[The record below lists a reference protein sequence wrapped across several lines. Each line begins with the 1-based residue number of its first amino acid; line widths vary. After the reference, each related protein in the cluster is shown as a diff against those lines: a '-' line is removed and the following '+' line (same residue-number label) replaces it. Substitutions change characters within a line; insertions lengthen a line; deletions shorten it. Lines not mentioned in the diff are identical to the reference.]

1 VPAGAWV
8 GPVGSSYGLHLVW
21 IDERMPARLPSLAEV
36 HRQVLLRALR
46 ERGAERAEERMRLL
60 RARYDVEVE
69 RR

>member
-1 VPAGAWV
+1 V
-8 GPVGSSYGLHLVW
+8 
-21 IDERMPARLPSLAEV
+21 PARLPSLAEV

>member
-1 VPAGAWV
+1 MLPKAA
-8 GPVGSSYGLHLVW
+8 
-21 IDERMPARLPSLAEV
+21 MPGYRLPRVAYGRYILS
-36 HRQVLLRALR
+36 